1 MPKKLLLMASM
12 DDCHTLARG
21 CTATLG
27 DYAKAIFDAISKTY
41 SYFTPDFWKKSV
53 FIKSP
58 YREFNDLQNHT
69 RVFPQRTQAAA
80 VATSVVVLYK
90 NKQTNK

>member
-1 MPKKLLLMASM
+1 M

-90 NKQTNK
+90 NKQTNKQIKIKGKNL